1 MEVSLSVGPA
11 AIGAAGETLIVW
23 LLGASLV
30 KHNMGNSHHFSHIS
44 LSPDPGFWRGG
55 KRSQRLKN
63 LNTGKIAQL
72 KPLLKTAIQ
81 SQAFE
86 TEIL

>member
-1 MEVSLSVGPA
+1 MEVSLAGPA
-11 AIGAAGETLIVW
+11 VIMAADEISTVW

-30 KHNMGNSHHFSHIS
+30 KHHMGNSHHFSHIS

-55 KRSQRLKN
+55 KRSQRLNN
-63 LNTGKIAQL
+63 LNTGKIGQL

>member
-23 LLGASLV
+23 LLGAFLV
-30 KHNMGNSHHFSHIS
+30 KLLKETNFLKFI
-44 LSPDPGFWRGG
+44 SPDPGFWRGG
-55 KRSQRLKN
+55 KRSQRLNN
-63 LNTGKIAQL
+63 LNTGKIGQL